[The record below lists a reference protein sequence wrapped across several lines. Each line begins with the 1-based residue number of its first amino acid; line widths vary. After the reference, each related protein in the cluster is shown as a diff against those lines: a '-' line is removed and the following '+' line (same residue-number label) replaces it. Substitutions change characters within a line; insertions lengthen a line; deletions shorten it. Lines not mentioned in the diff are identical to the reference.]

1 MKNLLDQFRPSRH
14 IMLKS
19 WLASSLI
26 AVVSLFFISVGSQFF
41 LRNYFLSSSL
51 SLAESNTQ
59 STAEALEDTLTSI
72 TNRFVDICGTT
83 EFKNLFSRICRC
95 TTVDYTKL
103 NSDLQ
108 DTIHNLQVSNSLI
121 RTVLITSKTGMVYHH
136 FSNSLYATPEYS
148 LESSD
153 DSINGITVL
162 PMQKSPFLD
171 RQDVIPIAF
180 PLTSLSYT
188 HYVVIADDTASSDAI
203 VFLLLDASM
212 VRDFLHT
219 YSDSNLEGTYSL
231 ITSQNLVV
239 STDSSVSFEED
250 LHALPNRKD
259 TLTIK
264 KGDSYLILSRIGN
277 RNLCLANLISSDRL
291 LASLNEIQH
300 YIYLAIFIVLVT
312 ITVGTL
318 ITAKII
324 TIPLSKLVKAVS
336 SIENQTYSSDQI
348 LSQSDEIGQL
358 SLALD
363 SMYQTIQRQI
373 SELTQ
378 ERQERYNVQI
388 RIFSE
393 QINPHFLYNTLEYIN
408 MEIYSNHS
416 ENASFMIQNLG
427 DFMRIGLNFGGEVI
441 TISRELAHVQAYVN
455 IMNHR
460 FDHKIQFTSDVPAEL
475 LSHEIL
481 KIILQ
486 PLAENSIRHGF
497 GLDSRSNYLDTPSIH
512 IEVIHEDSWLFL
524 RVIDN
529 GSGIDIER
537 ATKILLT
544 GTDGQKHV
552 GLNNVYQ
559 RLRFFYGESAEITFS
574 SVPYYENIVQ
584 IRIPFTHQSAPSQ
597 EENL

>member
-1 MKNLLDQFRPSRH
+1 MKNLFDQFRPSRH
-14 IMLKS
+14 IMIKS

-26 AVVSLFFISVGSQFF
+26 AVASLLFISIGAQFF
-41 LRNYFLSSSL
+41 LRSYFLSNAL
-51 SLAESNTQ
+51 SMAEYNTQ
-59 STAEALEDTLTSI
+59 NTSEAFEDTLTSTI
-72 TNRFVDICGTT
+72 NRFVDICGTT
-83 EFKNLFSRICRC
+83 EFKNLFSRIRRC
-95 TTVDYTKL
+95 TDVDYTKL

-108 DTIHNLQVSNSLI
+108 DTLHDLQVSNSMV
-121 RTVLITSKTGMVYHH
+121 RATLITSKTGMVYHH
-136 FSNSLYATPEYS
+136 FSESLFDTPSYT
-148 LESSD
+148 LGSSA

-171 RQDVIPIAF
+171 KQNVIPVAF
-180 PLTSLSYT
+180 PLTHMSST
-188 HYVVIADDTASSDAI
+188 NYVIIADNAASSDAI
-203 VFLLLDASM
+203 LFLLLDAEM

-219 YSDSNLEGTYSL
+219 YSDSSLEGIYCL
-231 ITSQNLVV
+231 IDSQNLIL

-250 LHALPNRKD
+250 LRMIPNRKD
-259 TLTIK
+259 ILTVE
-264 KGDSYLILSRIGN
+264 KGHSYLILSRVGN
-277 RNLCLANLISSDRL
+277 RNLCLANLISSDKL
-291 LASLNEIQH
+291 LSSLHTIQH
-300 YIYLAIFIVLVT
+300 YLYLAIFIVLIT

-324 TIPLSKLVKAVS
+324 TRPLSKLVNAVS
-336 SIENQTYSSDQI
+336 SIENQTYSSNQI

-363 SMYQTIQRQI
+363 SMYQTIHRQI
-373 SELTQ
+373 QELTQ
-378 ERQERYNVQI
+378 ERQEKYNAQI

-416 ENASFMIQNLG
+416 ENASFMIQNLA

-441 TISRELAHVQAYVN
+441 TIAKELAHVQAYIN

-460 FDHKIQFTSDVPAEL
+460 FDHKIQFTSDVSAEL

-497 GLDSRSNYLDTPSIH
+497 GLDSRSNYLDTPFIH
-512 IEVIHEDSWLFL
+512 IEVIHEEPWLFL

-559 RLRFFYGESAEITFS
+559 RLHFFYGETAEITFS

-584 IRIPFTHQSAPSQ
+584 IRIPFIQPSDKLQ
-597 EENL
+597 EEKT